1 MLFSVCASL
10 YFILSHFMF
19 LQAAG
24 HACTSRPDPR
34 CETPPAVCL
43 CILRHGIACSGL
55 GRRARGL
62 TSISCGQV
70 TSGRDS
76 VYPGVQ
82 GAYYWTEDPWF
93 NGPMRGYG
101 RDEQHE
107 GGIPIDAK
115 LVQPNNVYNEYG
127 VDMVGSFAP
136 VNTYVY
142 EPGWAPNAM

>member
-1 MLFSVCASL
+1 MGTADKYRLCQQRATGDGEMIGSMLFS
-10 YFILSHFMF
+10 
-19 LQAAG
+19 
-24 HACTSRPDPR
+24 
-34 CETPPAVCL
+34 
-43 CILRHGIACSGL
+43 
-55 GRRARGL
+55 
-62 TSISCGQV
+62 V

>member
-1 MLFSVCASL
+1 MHVAPGSTLRNTACRLPLHLAAWHCLFL
-10 YFILSHFMF
+10 F
-19 LQAAG
+19 
-24 HACTSRPDPR
+24 
-34 CETPPAVCL
+34 
-43 CILRHGIACSGL
+43 GL